1 MNVNKIAF
9 AAAPILALTLAAA
22 APAEAQSRYY
32 DQRRNDNSSDV
43 FIGLAV
49 GAIAGALIASAS
61 SNDGDYRRSGCAYYR
76 DGSCYRNQGHWE
88 RDHGINSRDG
98 YYGDDRRNGYYG
110 DDHRDYRRQYR
121 QDDRRARDYRYDRR
135 W

>member
-1 MNVNKIAF
+1 MTFSKIAF
-9 AAAPILALTLAAA
+9 AAAPILALTLTAA

-76 DGSCYRNQGHWE
+76 DGQCYRNQGHWE
-88 RDHGINSRDG
+88 RDNGINS
-98 YYGDDRRNGYYG
+98 RNGYYG
-110 DDHRDYRRQYR
+110 ADRRDYRSGYR
-121 QDDRRARDYRYDRR
+121 QDDRRDRDYRYDRR